1 MSVILIHL
9 RLLMFLLSSA
19 VLSKCLFFMF
29 EIYEDVKMLYSI
41 RAAVFCNILNVIL
54 LVGLCLSAI
63 FIT

>member
-1 MSVILIHL
+1 
-9 RLLMFLLSSA
+9 
-19 VLSKCLFFMF
+19 MF